1 VSIKCPELSVVIP
14 VYNTEL
20 YLEPLLESI
29 AGQTLSDL
37 EVIMVDD
44 GSTDD
49 SRRVAE
55 EFTLRDPR
63 FRLFCQANAGSGP
76 ARNAGVAHATG
87 RYLAFADCDDIVV
100 KDAYARL
107 TGSLKA
113 SGSVLASGG
122 VRRLARGTEWSS
134 PLHEGIFDMPR
145 TATHITRF
153 MPLLGDRTVWNKVY
167 DRAFWDAR
175 SLLYPGHPFEDGC
188 LAVRAH
194 ILAPAVD
201 VLAGPVYLWR
211 DRDEGP
217 PSTVQRTSDARLLRG
232 RMEQVR
238 FISAFLA
245 EHSPPLAREYDRV
258 ALEHDILI
266 LVTAV
271 PDAGPALQD
280 EILQFAAGFADEA
293 HPDVV
298 KQLARVDRECYQLVR
313 SGDLARLLD
322 HLAQRP
328 VVHFL

>member
-1 VSIKCPELSVVIP
+1 MKVPELSVVVP

-29 AGQTLSDL
+29 AGQTFSDL
-37 EVIMVDD
+37 EVIMTDD

-55 EFTLRDPR
+55 EFTLRDSR
-63 FRLFCQANAGSGP
+63 FHLFCQANAGSGA
-76 ARNAGVAHATG
+76 ARNAGVVHATG
-87 RYLAFADCDDIVV
+87 RYLAFADCDDIVA

-107 TGSLKA
+107 IGSLKA

-122 VRRLARGTEWSS
+122 VRRFTRGREWSS
-134 PLHEGIFDMPR
+134 PLHEGIFDIPR

-153 MPLLGDRTVWNKVY
+153 TPLLGDRTVWNKVY
-167 DRAFWDAR
+167 DRAFWDDHG
-175 SLLYPGHPFEDGC
+175 LLYPEHPFEDGC
-188 LAVRAH
+188 LTVRAH

-201 VLAGPVYLWR
+201 VLAGPVYFWR

-217 PSTVQRTSDARLLRG
+217 PSTVQRTSDASLLHG
-232 RMEQVR
+232 RMDQVR
-238 FISAFLA
+238 FISTFLA
-245 EHSPPLAREYDRV
+245 ERSPPLAREYDRV

-271 PDAGPALQD
+271 PNIEPTLQD
-280 EILQFAAGFADEA
+280 EILQFAAGFVDEA

-298 KQLARVDRECYQLVR
+298 EQLAKADLECYRLVR
-313 SGDLARLLD
+313 NGNLIKLLD

-328 VVHFL
+328 EVSFL